1 MKMNWFRLS
10 VIALISLSVM
20 TILITTLTRK
30 GYPTSFVLLG
40 VGVAFTIFYSL
51 QTFVFS
57 SYSPKLNLGII
68 VILILIGLLSATGN
82 LALFSAA
89 KDAPNPGLA
98 IAIGAGMQSGI
109 VALLAFMFF
118 KDRLTPIQL
127 LGITLSIIAV
137 FLINIGSNTKTSNQN
152 TSSEKVIKIEK

>member
-1 MKMNWFRLS
+1 MKMNWIGLS

-30 GYPTSFVLLG
+30 GYPTPFVLLG

-51 QTFVFS
+51 QTFVFQ
-57 SYSPKLNLGII
+57 SYSPKFNIGII
-68 VILILIGLLSATGN
+68 LILILIGALSTIGN
-82 LALFSAA
+82 LMLFNAA

-127 LGITLSIIAV
+127 LGIALSIIAV
-137 FLINIGSNTKTSNQN
+137 FLINIGSNTKMGNQN
-152 TSSEKVIKIEK
+152 ASSEKVIKIKK

>member
-1 MKMNWFRLS
+1 MKMNWFGLS

-20 TILITTLTRK
+20 TILITILTRK
-30 GYPTSFVLLG
+30 GYPTPFVLLG
-40 VGVAFTIFYSL
+40 IGVTFTIFYSL

-68 VILILIGLLSATGN
+68 VILILIGLLSTIGN

-98 IAIGAGMQSGI
+98 IAIGAGMQAGA
-109 VALLAFMFF
+109 VALLAFVFF
-118 KDRLTPIQL
+118 KDKLTSFQL
-127 LGITLSIIAV
+127 LGIALSLIAV
-137 FLINIGSNTKTSNQN
+137 FLINLGSKSQAGNQQE
-152 TSSEKVIKIEK
+152 SEKIINIKK